1 MAEDTGGLPP
11 DAAETVDGRFLRRP
25 VRGPGARLREALAR
39 PDSVTLV
46 LLGCAAL
53 VLAVPASFALAV
65 PAGIAY
71 RIWAGRHR
79 GALPFRAPKSW
90 KGPDYG
96 NPRAQPP
103 GGFDPASGILHLGR
117 DDATSQEL
125 WIGNSD
131 ARRHGFF
138 IGTTGSGKALPLDTP
153 VLTPRGWVANGDL
166 RPGDAVCHPDGG
178 ATRVVSVH
186 PQGAV
191 RAVRVCFADGR
202 ETLCSADHLWH
213 VRIRPAEGRRA
224 GARAET
230 EERRAGARAE
240 MEERVMEARD
250 IGILLGVRGGDI
262 DLSAPLAAPFCGPR
276 AAGRLSEADA
286 MRAAREGFAALDY
299 MPSVVGAPKERIRFV
314 AQWIRHAAPQM
325 ESGPDGLRLRGL
337 DGADAAA
344 LKQIAW
350 SLGGTASTR
359 LCGDG
364 RLDLAMAF
372 DSGGALAGAAAP
384 DPREGLRIVDVV
396 PEAAPVEM
404 SCIRVARADG
414 LYVIE
419 GHVATHNTELLL
431 GVASQALMWSSG
443 FLFIDGKGTTEFHA
457 RVWTLCKRFGRED
470 DMRVLNFTDPGG
482 DPDAPAGGP
491 SVQSNTINPFSKGSP
506 DQLINLLTSLM
517 GDSGTSSG
525 GMWRSR
531 AVALATALMMALCE
545 LRDRGE
551 LNLDVQTIR
560 DYLSL
565 GCGVRADDAAPGGD
579 GRAAP
584 RRVEDLGDA
593 ERAGLRGQPGM
604 IELYLRA
611 QCGELSGTALLALR
625 GFFETLPG
633 FSLHKALAGEPQGM
647 KCREQYG
654 YLSMQF
660 TRPLGALADGY
671 GHIFRTD
678 LGEVDIDDVVL
689 NRRILVVLLPA
700 LQKAPEE
707 MRDCGRI
714 VVGLI
719 KMMMGRAAGFRLQG
733 GRREIVEARQ
743 TRSPSPY
750 IVVLD
755 EAGYYMVRGLDVMMA
770 QARSLGFMIIVA
782 GQDMAAMQAVDGH
795 VAETVAANA
804 SLLAVGKTV
813 DGSRTVEFLRRR
825 AGSAVVAV
833 ASGYRGQPGA
843 LATRWVDRMDVSFQ
857 KTDRICSGAL
867 QSLSAGQFYFMFDGR
882 LVRARSFFIG
892 EGYADSFSV
901 NKFVK
906 LRDPKPSDSLR
917 GVIAAIGALAA
928 PDGSAPVESPPVGS
942 ASDESAPDEAAP
954 VESASYEAAP
964 DESEPVESAPIE
976 SVPDESAPDEAAPV
990 GSAPIES
997 APVESA
1003 PDEAAPVESA
1013 SYEAAPDESV
1023 PYEPVPDES
1032 APPP

>member
-1 MAEDTGGLPP
+1 MAADTGDAGLPP

-39 PDSVTLV
+39 PDSVTLA

-53 VLAVPASFALAV
+53 ILAVPASFVLAV
-65 PAGIAY
+65 PVGIAY
-71 RIWAGRHR
+71 RLWAARHR

-96 NPRAQPP
+96 DPRP
-103 GGFDPASGILHLGR
+103 GGGGFAPASGILHLGR

-166 RPGDAVCHPDGG
+166 RPGDAVCHPGGG

-202 ETLCSADHLWH
+202 ETLCSADHLWR
-213 VRIRPAEGRRA
+213 VRIRPAPGRRA
-224 GARAET
+224 GPGIET
-230 EERRAGARAE
+230 GR
-240 MEERVMEARD
+240 RVMEARD
-250 IGILLGVRGGDI
+250 IGILLGIHGGDI
-262 DLSAPLAAPFCGPR
+262 DLSVPLAAPFRGPP

-286 MRAAREGFAALDY
+286 RRAAREGFAALDY
-299 MPSVVGAPKERIRFV
+299 MPSAIGAPGERIRFV
-314 AQWIRHAAPQM
+314 ARWIRHAAPDM
-325 ESGPDGLRLRGL
+325 ESGPEGLRLRGL
-337 DGADAAA
+337 AAADAAA

-350 SLGGTASTR
+350 SLGGTASTWLR
-359 LCGDG
+359 GDG
-364 RLDLAMAF
+364 RLDVAMAF
-372 DSGGALAGAAAP
+372 DGAGAVAGAAAP
-384 DPREGLRIVDVV
+384 DPRAGLRIVDVL

-404 SCIRVARADG
+404 SCIEVERADG

-491 SVQSNTINPFSKGSP
+491 SVQSNTINPFSKGTP

-517 GDSGTSSG
+517 GDSGSSSG

-551 LNLDVQTIR
+551 LTLDVQAIR
-560 DYLSL
+560 DHLAL
-565 GCGVRADDAAPGGD
+565 GCGALAEDADGGADGDRAA
-579 GRAAP
+579 AAP
-584 RRVEDLGDA
+584 RRVEDLGAA
-593 ERAGLRGQPGM
+593 ERAGLRGRPGL

-611 QCGELSGTALLALR
+611 QCGELSRTALLALR
-625 GFFETLPG
+625 GFFDTLPG
-633 FSLHKALAGEPQGM
+633 FSLQKALAGESQST

-654 YLSMQF
+654 FLSMQF

-714 VVGLI
+714 VVGLM

-733 GRREIVEARQ
+733 ERREIVEARQ

-755 EAGYYMVRGLDVMMA
+755 EAGHYMVRGLDVMMA

-813 DGSRTVEFLRRR
+813 DGSRTLEFLRRR
-825 AGSAVVAV
+825 AGSAMVAV
-833 ASGYRGQPGA
+833 AAGYRAQPGA

-857 KTDRICSGAL
+857 KTDRISPGAL
-867 QSLSAGQFYFMFDGR
+867 HRLSVGQFYFMFDGR
-882 LVRARSFFIG
+882 LVRAQSFFVG
-892 EGYADSFSV
+892 DGYADSFSV

-906 LRDPKPSDSLR
+906 LRAPESSDGLR
-917 GVIAAIGALAA
+917 GAIAALGALDA
-928 PDGSAPVESPPVGS
+928 PG
-942 ASDESAPDEAAP
+942 
-954 VESASYEAAP
+954 
-964 DESEPVESAPIE
+964 
-976 SVPDESAPDEAAPV
+976 
-990 GSAPIES
+990 
-997 APVESA
+997 
-1003 PDEAAPVESA
+1003 
-1013 SYEAAPDESV
+1013 
-1023 PYEPVPDES
+1023 ES

>member
-1 MAEDTGGLPP
+1 MAGGTRDAGLPP

-25 VRGPGARLREALAR
+25 VRGRGARVREALAR
-39 PDSVTLV
+39 PDSVTIA

-53 VLAVPASFALAV
+53 ALAVPASFALAV

-71 RIWAGRHR
+71 RLWASRHR

-90 KGPDYG
+90 KGTDYG
-96 NPRAQPP
+96 DPLPGVG
-103 GGFDPASGILHLGR
+103 GGFARAGGILHLGR

-166 RPGDAVCHPDGG
+166 RPGDAVCHPGGG
-178 ATRVVSVH
+178 ATEVVSVH
-186 PQGAV
+186 PRGAV

-202 ETLCSADHLWH
+202 ETVCSADHLWR
-213 VRIRPAEGRRA
+213 VRIRPAPGRPA
-224 GARAET
+224 PPELAVGD
-230 EERRAGARAE
+230 
-240 MEERVMEARD
+240 RVMEARD
-250 IGILLGVRGGDI
+250 VGILLGVHGGDL
-262 DLSAPLAAPFCGPR
+262 DASVPLAAPFRGPA
-276 AAGRLSEADA
+276 AAGRLSDSDA
-286 MRAAREGFAALDY
+286 RRAAREGFAALGY
-299 MPSVVGAPKERIRFV
+299 MASAIGAPGERIRFV
-314 AQWIRHAAPQM
+314 ARWIRHAAPDM

-337 DGADAAA
+337 AAGDAAA

-350 SLGGTASTR
+350 SLGGTACSR
-359 LCGDG
+359 LRGDG
-364 RLDLAMAF
+364 RLDVAMAF
-372 DSGGALAGAAAP
+372 DGAGAVAGGTAGAAAP
-384 DPREGLRIVDVV
+384 DPQAGLRIVDVL

-419 GHVATHNTELLL
+419 GHIATHNTELLL

-491 SVQSNTINPFSKGSP
+491 SVQSNTINPFAKGTP

-517 GDSGTSSG
+517 GDAGTSSG

-531 AVALATALMMALCE
+531 AVALVTALMMALCE

-551 LNLDVQTIR
+551 LTLDVQTIR
-560 DYLSL
+560 DHLAL
-565 GCGVRADDAAPGGD
+565 GCGARAGGD
-579 GRAAP
+579 GERDGGAGRDWGAGRDGGADAAAP
-584 RRVEDLGDA
+584 RRAEDLGDA
-593 ERAGLRGQPGM
+593 ERAGLRARAGL

-611 QCGELSGTALLALR
+611 QCGELSRTSLLALR

-633 FSLHKALAGEPQGM
+633 FSLQKALAGEPQGA
-647 KCREQYG
+647 KCSEQYG
-654 YLSMQF
+654 YLSMQL

-689 NRRILVVLLPA
+689 NRRVLVVLLPA

-714 VVGLI
+714 VVGLM

-743 TRSPSPY
+743 TRSQSPF

-770 QARSLGFMIIVA
+770 QARSLGFMIILA

-795 VAETVAANA
+795 VAETAAANA

-825 AGSAVVAV
+825 AGSATVAV
-833 ASGYRGQPGA
+833 ASGYRAQAGA
-843 LATRWVDRMDVSFQ
+843 ASTRWVDRMDVSFQ
-857 KTDRICSGAL
+857 KADRIGAGAL
-867 QSLSAGQFYFMFDGR
+867 QGLSPGQFYFMFDGR
-882 LVRARSFFIG
+882 LVRARSFFVG
-892 EGYADSFSV
+892 GGYAESFAV

-906 LRDPKPSDSLR
+906 VRAPRSPGGLRDA
-917 GVIAAIGALAA
+917 IAALGALKA
-928 PDGSAPVESPPVGS
+928 PAGSARGGASRRDRFASGS
-942 ASDESAPDEAAP
+942 GRRGGGGCDSAAAAQRGGEAAQG
-954 VESASYEAAP
+954 VRRRGGSGGSRRRSAGRVTRRAGRDPCGCARWRP
-964 DESEPVESAPIE
+964 
-976 SVPDESAPDEAAPV
+976 
-990 GSAPIES
+990 
-997 APVESA
+997 
-1003 PDEAAPVESA
+1003 
-1013 SYEAAPDESV
+1013 
-1023 PYEPVPDES
+1023 
-1032 APPP
+1032 